1 MHPAQIK
8 AALEMA
14 GHTQASIARSVTGRS
29 GGAVSSA
36 AVHHVVRGLSQSR
49 VIALRISEVTGLT
62 VAELWPG
69 RYPQLEAQQARSTRR
84 ASSTQPVSPRKAA

>member
-29 GGAVSSA
+29 GGVVSSA
-36 AVHHVVRGLSQSR
+36 AVHHVVRGLSHSK
-49 VIALRISEVTGLT
+49 VIALRISEATGLT
-62 VAELWPG
+62 VAQLWPG
-69 RYPQLEAQQARSTRR
+69 RYPQLEAQQGQRPRR
-84 ASSTQPVSPRKAA
+84 ATPAPQRKAA